1 MKLSSKKTFNLQILL
16 ESAYRAQDPQSVFKK
31 LIVTQALLDRLLPP
45 TSRTV
50 LLENKYPA
58 TLYEDLFNYFNTRD
72 APTSDDALYCKFV
85 YFATAMIHVFSKSA
99 AVYISPNVAIPYIWI
114 NVPEAECISLVNYS
128 GIGPPGGMF
137 RVILYTIRS
146 INSIESSK
154 LAIELN
160 SGTIMQ
166 FSQGNAIHVKLKLDE
181 EVPELE
187 VSKHNPVI
195 DCVIL
200 LSLKGEFCGAWYRGH
215 EKLICMH
222 HG

>member
-16 ESAYRAQDPQSVFKK
+16 ETAYRSQDPQSAFKK
-31 LIVTQALLDRLLPP
+31 LIVTQALLDRLIPP
-45 TSRTV
+45 SDRAV
-50 LLENKYPA
+50 LLENKHPPS
-58 TLYEDLFNYFNTRD
+58 LYEDLFNYFNARD
-72 APTSDDALYCKFV
+72 EPTSDDALYCKFV

-99 AVYISPNVAIPYIWI
+99 AVYISPNVPIPYIWI
-114 NVPEAECISLVNYS
+114 NVPEPECIQLINYS
-128 GIGPPGGMF
+128 GLSPPLEMF
-137 RVILYTIRS
+137 RVSLYTIRN
-146 INSIESSK
+146 INSIECSK

-195 DCVIL
+195 NCVVL
-200 LSLKGEFCGAWYRGH
+200 LSLKGEFCGAWHRGN
-215 EKLICMH
+215 EKLICMN